1 LHSAEYLARRLAFD
15 HAADKLTRADTGRNN
30 RAALGRTRLRLA
42 LLGIGIVLL
51 MIGGAHGQSVNDAD
65 LVKQLQRLFPTAATF
80 SPKSG
85 SPSVY
90 KAFGAASSGKTGELL
105 GFAYWTTEVEPLE
118 RGFDGPIKM
127 LVGMN
132 MTGLL
137 TGIIVTDNRE
147 PYGYFS
153 VDLPEFAAQFKN
165 KNIRDGFKV
174 GVDVDAISRA
184 TISVTSASRAIRNSS
199 RKVARAYL
207 MPPGAPAAAAQ

>member
-1 LHSAEYLARRLAFD
+1 M
-15 HAADKLTRADTGRNN
+15 
-30 RAALGRTRLRLA
+30 RLA

-51 MIGGAHGQSVNDAD
+51 MIGGASAQSVNDAD

-80 SPKSG
+80 SPRSG

-90 KAFGAASSGKTGELL
+90 KALGAASAGKTGEVV

-132 MTGLL
+132 MSGVL

-207 MPPGAPAAAAQ
+207 MPPGTPAAAAQ

>member
-1 LHSAEYLARRLAFD
+1 M
-15 HAADKLTRADTGRNN
+15 
-30 RAALGRTRLRLA
+30 RLA

-51 MIGGAHGQSVNDAD
+51 MIGGANGQSVSDPD
-65 LVKQLQRLFPTAATF
+65 LVRQLQRLFPTAASF
-80 SPKSG
+80 SPKGG
-85 SPSVY
+85 SPAVY
-90 KAFGAASSGKTGELL
+90 KALGAAKSGQTGEPL
-105 GFAYWTTEVEPLE
+105 GLAYWTTEVEPLE

-132 MTGLL
+132 MAGIL
-137 TGIIVTDNRE
+137 TGIIVTENRE

-153 VDLPEFAAQFKN
+153 VDLPEFATQFKS

-207 MPPGAPAAAAQ
+207 TPAGSTAPAAAVQ

>member
-1 LHSAEYLARRLAFD
+1 
-15 HAADKLTRADTGRNN
+15 
-30 RAALGRTRLRLA
+30 
-42 LLGIGIVLL
+42 
-51 MIGGAHGQSVNDAD
+51 MIGGANGQSVNDPE
-65 LVKQLQRLFPTAATF
+65 LVKQLKRLFPNAATF
-80 SPKSG
+80 SPKGG
-85 SPSVY
+85 SPAVY
-90 KAFGAASSGKTGELL
+90 KAYGPVASGKTGEQL
-105 GFAYWTTEVEPLE
+105 GFAYWTTEIEPLE

-127 LVGMN
+127 LVGLD
-132 MTGLL
+132 MTGVL

-165 KNIRDGFKV
+165 KNIRDAFKV

-207 MPPGAPAAAAQ
+207 TPPATPGAAAQ